1 MSLDLDYIILN
12 AILLLTFCIS
22 GWKIQRGEGFWK
34 NACWMIFLFTFVLGS
49 RYLRGNDY
57 AHYSQSFLYEYVRG
71 NQWLFYSLNIF
82 LKNIGFDRF
91 TCFYAYSFIEIL
103 CAVIFLK
110 RYRCYGKYIFPSFL
124 VAIIVF
130 DEYQIRQALS
140 FSFIFLYMRYLFNL
154 QWDSFSYKVLLRKR
168 NLMNIGLAVFC
179 AFIAGGIHSFN
190 LIIAVMIAVFYCF
203 IRVPFPYMLTIPLVF
218 FCQYVVS
225 SIFNFS
231 IFSPIINYFSDSE
244 LLGIYANNADRWFS
258 ADGFE
263 EKYNRN
269 VLVGFCECIGVCSL
283 FYLGG
288 QFFKKITKCQEYVTM
303 YNIFVFGILF
313 QMSFRQLELFNRIG
327 GDLALM
333 WFLPLSL
340 VLYYRK
346 KLIACGCKKIYFYGL
361 LWFAYEFMRY
371 LFLRGNMT
379 LFLWDK

>member
-12 AILLLTFCIS
+12 AILLLTFCIF

-140 FSFIFLYMRYLFNL
+140 FSFIFLYMKYLFDL
-154 QWDSFSYKVLLRKR
+154 KWDALSYRVLLKKN
-168 NLMNIGLAVFC
+168 NLKNIGLAILCVFL
-179 AFIAGGIHSFN
+179 AGGIHSFN
-190 LIIAVMIAVFYCF
+190 LAIAAVIAVFYF
-203 IRVPFPYMLTIPLVF
+203 LVRFPLPLVITVPSVF

-225 SIFNFS
+225 SIFDFS
-231 IFSPIINYFSDSE
+231 LFAPILNYFSDSD
-244 LLGIYANNADRWFS
+244 LFGVYANNAGKWFS
-258 ADGFE
+258 SDGFE

-269 VLVGFCECIGVCSL
+269 VVVGICECIGVSCL
-283 FYLGG
+283 FYLGN
-288 QFFKKITKCQEYVTM
+288 QVLKKIVRNSEFVAM
-303 YNIFVFGILF
+303 YNIFVVGILF

-346 KLIACGCKKIYFYGL
+346 ELIALGCKKITFYGL
-361 LWFAYEFMRY
+361 LWFAYEFVRY